1 MEKRILIISLSIIF
15 LALICSLLL
24 HEQHQKALYG
34 EIQQDVNAKK
44 WSSAKNKLDELGNY
58 RDSEKF
64 LYTVNYH
71 YYLDLGDDRYNKRIY
86 DIALEFYKKARQYDN
101 NDVVSQKI
109 SKAEKV
115 IAKQQAEEQK
125 KKLEIE
131 QKQKLE
137 QERIRQAKI
146 KEQRKQLADI
156 EPAIKKTFY
165 KIDFIEDKSLNARM
179 YDFYVDYYLWVQLPY
194 DAKEDAF
201 KLAVLYA
208 KLKTNAQY
216 SDSDYKFSTKIRN
229 AQTKSVLAEYTA
241 FNGIKLK

>member
-15 LALICSLLL
+15 LALICLLLL
-24 HEQHQKALYG
+24 HEQHQKALYS
-34 EIQQDVNAKK
+34 EIQQEVNAKN

-109 SKAEKV
+109 SKVEKV

-194 DAKEDAF
+194 DAKEGAF